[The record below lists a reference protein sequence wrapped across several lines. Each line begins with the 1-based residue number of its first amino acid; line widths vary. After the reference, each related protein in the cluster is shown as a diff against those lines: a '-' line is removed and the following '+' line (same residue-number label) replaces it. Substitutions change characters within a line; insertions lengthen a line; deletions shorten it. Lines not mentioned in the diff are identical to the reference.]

1 MTSGS
6 ETKAQVARESD
17 RRRTLAVPAFAG
29 GLLYLLGGI
38 ISTATLNGIPS
49 VGLLQGLQAAL
60 RGEAN
65 PAVSP
70 RVGEVKFI
78 SHHAFPLIAG
88 SLLTAL
94 ALVTLALV
102 LRFLFSAV
110 RFRRPESWVA
120 AGPLALVGGLGLAA
134 LNLAHEIVRAIE
146 THAFATG
153 HNFTRHAAD
162 RALLLAGTNSVVI
175 TIPVVLCSLMLA
187 IGMIVTIYGGM
198 RVGLLT
204 RWHGILGIFS
214 GVIFL
219 PLFQSATL
227 QLITSFWLVA
237 MGILLMGRW
246 PNGDPPAWAAGE
258 ARPWP
263 SQAEAREARA
273 KRAGAPALSPAGAS
287 GGSGAEVAPAP
298 QRPAQASS
306 SRRRRRKRGGRR

>member
-1 MTSGS
+1 MASSS
-6 ETKAQVARESD
+6 ETQAQVARESE

-49 VGLLQGLQAAL
+49 VGVLQGLQPAL
-60 RGEAN
+60 RGETD

-78 SHHAFPLIAG
+78 SHHAFALIAA
-88 SLLTAL
+88 SVLTAL
-94 ALVTLALV
+94 ALGTLALV
-102 LRFLFSAV
+102 LRFLFGAV
-110 RFRRPESWVA
+110 RFRRPESWAA
-120 AGPLALVGGLGLAA
+120 AGPLALAGGLGLAA
-134 LNLAHEIVRAIE
+134 LNLVHEVVRAVE

-162 RALLLAGTNSVVI
+162 RALLLAGTKSVII
-175 TIPVVLCSLMLA
+175 TIPVVVCSLMLA
-187 IGMIVTIYGGM
+187 IGMIAIAYGGM

-258 ARPWP
+258 ARAWP
-263 SQAEAREARA
+263 SQAEMREARA
-273 KRAGAPALSPAGAS
+273 KRTGAPALSSAGAS
-287 GGSGAEVAPAP
+287 GGNGADAAPAP
-298 QRPAQASS
+298 VRPAQGTSA
-306 SRRRRRKRGGRR
+306 RRRRRKRGRR